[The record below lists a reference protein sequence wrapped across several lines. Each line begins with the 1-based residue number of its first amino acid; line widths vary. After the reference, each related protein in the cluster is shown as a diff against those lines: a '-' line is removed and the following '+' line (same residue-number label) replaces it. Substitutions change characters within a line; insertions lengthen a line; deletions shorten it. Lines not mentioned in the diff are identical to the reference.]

1 MVVLNWTPQS
11 ILDLTNISEFIAKDS
26 PKYAII
32 TIGKIKKLAKQLKLH
47 PLSGRK
53 LPEINQINIR
63 ELIFG
68 NYRIIYKIIS
78 DERLDIVT
86 VHHSAKRFNNLV

>member
-11 ILDLTNISEFIAKDS
+11 ILYLTNISEFIAKDS

-32 TIGKIKKLAKQLKLH
+32 TIRKIKKLAKQLKLH
-47 PLSGRK
+47 SFFGRK
-53 LPEINQINIR
+53 LPKINQTNIR
-63 ELIFG
+63 EIIFG

-78 DERLDIVT
+78 DERIDILT
-86 VHHSAKRFNNLV
+86 VHHSAKRLSDIL